1 MACPKARSITH
12 IKSKWQTPG
21 KKGGSAPYSC
31 SGVPVITLVSI
42 TFWKPTDKDTIGIR
56 TPYALL
62 LLLLLLCMVK
72 ENIFHCPKTK
82 HIYNRN

>member
-12 IKSKWQTPG
+12 IKSKWQTAG
-21 KKGGSAPYSC
+21 KEGGSAPYNC
-31 SGVPVITLVSI
+31 PGMPVTILVSI

-56 TPYALL
+56 IPYAL

-72 ENIFHCPKTK
+72 VNTFHCPKPK